1 MVALEEKNPI
11 LHPVFVTRLKVRGS
25 AQQLVFCAH
34 HDYVLHILWQC
45 CGDVSPEKRSKD
57 QQSKSE
63 NKSLGDL
70 LAFILPLCHSHALI
84 NYTGTVHN
92 WLLFMYVG
100 KHRGVVFV
108 RVVLFWFLFPKRRIY
123 RSTRHR
129 MPAAVLSL
137 LLSAITIYH
146 CYYCYYNLHLCGK
159 PFKATLVLSLYLVVI
174 EKWLHDC
181 HKSSAFMSHKGQSI
195 NLMSN

>member
-1 MVALEEKNPI
+1 
-11 LHPVFVTRLKVRGS
+11 
-25 AQQLVFCAH
+25 
-34 HDYVLHILWQC
+34 
-45 CGDVSPEKRSKD
+45 
-57 QQSKSE
+57 
-63 NKSLGDL
+63 
-70 LAFILPLCHSHALI
+70 
-84 NYTGTVHN
+84 
-92 WLLFMYVG
+92 MYVG

-195 NLMSN
+195 ETAAITITSSMYSATCRQKVQVQKREGLYCFSKSGLLLYTACSSTNMKEKNGWNDCLICKCLRLY